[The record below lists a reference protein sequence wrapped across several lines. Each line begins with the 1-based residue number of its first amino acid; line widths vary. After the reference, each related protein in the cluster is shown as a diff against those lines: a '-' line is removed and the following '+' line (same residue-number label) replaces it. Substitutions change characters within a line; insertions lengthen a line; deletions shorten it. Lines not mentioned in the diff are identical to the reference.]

1 MFQALL
7 LTFQITAGL
16 TIMDEIRYYGSQ
28 SLTGIFFSALI
39 SWVGISVIVL
49 KKRLEDDDDFQN

>member
-1 MFQALL
+1 VFQALL
-7 LTFQITAGL
+7 LAFQITAGL
-16 TIMDEIRYYGSQ
+16 TIMDEIQYYGSQ
-28 SLTGIFFSALI
+28 SLTGIFFSAFI